1 MNDVQGGDR
10 GTRPVPTSELIDVLR
25 VGYGLGVRKVA
36 DLGGVNLNVLVDAED
51 GRYVARA
58 YLRYVTPDRLTAIQD
73 VRRSLTAAGVPCPR
87 HLPTRDGA
95 GWTILGESLVEVE
108 RFVDHDGYM
117 KTSERLRQ
125 GLPLLGRLHSVTRTL
140 EVSAAG
146 RASRYANHIQPEDAL
161 AATTRATTRIRGWAP
176 TPAERGVADLADELA
191 ALVSAGERDLWPKL
205 PRQLVHGD
213 FWDNNVFFRGDQV
226 VMVADF
232 DFMGE
237 RARVDDLA
245 LTLYFADLAPPLLD
259 IDARA
264 GNLRALVDAYETG
277 LDAPLTAAERAALPW
292 ALARQPLWEIGG
304 WIGTLAEEEK
314 AREYVAEMPTALGRA
329 LQIAR
334 RPDLWSAVFE

>member
-1 MNDVQGGDR
+1 MNDVHGGHR
-10 GTRPVPTSELIDVLR
+10 GTRPVPTPELVDVLHTS
-25 VGYGLGVRKVA
+25 YGLGVRKVA

-58 YLRYVTPDRLTAIQD
+58 YLRYVTPDRLAAIQD
-73 VRRSLTAAGVPCPR
+73 VRRGLTAAGVPCPR

-95 GWTILGESLVEVE
+95 GWASLGESLVEVE

-117 KTSERLRQ
+117 KTTERLRQ
-125 GLPLLGRLHSVTRTL
+125 GLPLLGRLHSLTRTL

-146 RASRYANHIQPEDAL
+146 RASRYANHIQPEDAR
-161 AATTRATTRIRGWAP
+161 AATTRATARIRGWAP
-176 TPAERGVADLADELA
+176 TPAERRVADLADELA
-191 ALVSAGERDLWPKL
+191 ALVSAAEHDLWPKL

-213 FWDNNVFFRGDQV
+213 FWDNNVFFRGDEV
-226 VMVADF
+226 VLVADF

-245 LTLYFADLAPPLLD
+245 LTLYFADLEPPFLD
-259 IDARA
+259 RDARA
-264 GNLRALVDAYETG
+264 GNVRTLLDAYETG
-277 LDAPLTAAERAALPW
+277 LDEPLTPAERTALPW

-304 WIGTLAEEEK
+304 WIGSLAEEEK

-329 LQIAR
+329 LQIAC
-334 RPDLWSAVFE
+334 RPDFWSEVFE